1 MFGIGETELVIII
14 VFAFLLFGPER
25 LPGMGRT
32 VGRAIR
38 QFRNAQD
45 SFTKVVQAEVAPVS
59 DAVSDPGSVAR
70 AAKATLTGEDL
81 EAAAEA
87 ERQAKQERL
96 EAETHKETFAERR
109 ARLAA
114 EREAAA
120 PQAAAPEAAAAAPE
134 APAVSE
140 PQQPE
145 APAPAAEPS
154 APAPRATS
162 ASALYGLATPLA
174 SEVAAEAE
182 AEPEPTPEP
191 EAPAPE
197 PAAPAPTSAAALY
210 GLTPQTAAVPEAPA
224 APAVEP
230 VASTAPA
237 PEPEAPAAPEPE
249 PTSAP
254 TSAAAL
260 YGLAPVAAQ
269 PQTPTTGEE
278 DGDAP
283 QA

>member
-45 SFTKVVQAEVAPVS
+45 NLTKVVQAEVAPVS
-59 DAVSDPGSVAR
+59 DAASDPAAVAR

-114 EREAAA
+114 EREAAQAEATAQAQAQA
-120 PQAAAPEAAAAAPE
+120 PAAAEDDAQ
-134 APAVSE
+134 PA
-140 PQQPE
+140 
-145 APAPAAEPS
+145 APAPAPETVQAEP
-154 APAPRATS
+154 APAPEPAAPATS

-174 SEVAAEAE
+174 SEVAAE
-182 AEPEPTPEP
+182 EPSVIIARRPCALLKYVKHPGP
-191 EAPAPE
+191 IRIDRDKCVGCRACMKIGCPAISITDGK
-197 PAAPAPTSAAALY
+197 AQIDNTLCVGC
-210 GLTPQTAAVPEAPA
+210 GLCTQMCRFDAI
-224 APAVEP
+224 
-230 VASTAPA
+230 
-237 PEPEAPAAPEPE
+237 
-249 PTSAP
+249 
-254 TSAAAL
+254 
-260 YGLAPVAAQ
+260 
-269 PQTPTTGEE
+269 EE
-278 DGDAP
+278 
-283 QA
+283 